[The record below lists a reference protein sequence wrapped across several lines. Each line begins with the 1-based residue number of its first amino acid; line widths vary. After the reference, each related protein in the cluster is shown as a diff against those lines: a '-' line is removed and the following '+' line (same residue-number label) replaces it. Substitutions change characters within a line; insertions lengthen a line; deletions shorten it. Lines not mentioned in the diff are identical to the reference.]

1 MAVHSESAAATGR
14 VVTARF
20 PYREVAAIVGVVVTA
35 TTGLIVGMQWA
46 ISNNLGPLFLTMQ
59 SIEAHVLS
67 TRKEVNVLHGEFGE
81 FRGEVGSLRIEV
93 GGLRT
98 EVGGLRTEVKGVS
111 GEVGELRGEFRELRA
126 EVKANRDQI
135 AENRAEIAENRRQI
149 VDLRERMTRVETGLE
164 QVQANQVRMLEILER
179 EPPPGG

>member
-98 EVGGLRTEVKGVS
+98 EVKGVS

-179 EPPPGG
+179 EPHPRE